1 MSFEDHIQQWVHI
14 DTQIKKYNDAT
25 KELRAKKNDVSNIL
39 MKIASNEEYLHTH
52 INISD
57 GKLRFVETKQTAPI
71 TLSFVKTC
79 LSEIIPDEQKVEQII
94 EHIKSRRD
102 TKIVHEIKRTYK

>member
-1 MSFEDHIQQWVHI
+1 MSFEDQIQQWVHI
-14 DTQIKKYNDAT
+14 DTQLKKYNDAT
-25 KELRAKKNDVSNIL
+25 KELRSKKHDLSNKL
-39 MKIASNEEYLHTH
+39 LKIASDEEYLHTQ

-79 LSEIIPDEQKVEQII
+79 LGEIIPDEQKVAHII

-102 TKIVHEIKRTYK
+102 TKIVSEIKRTYK